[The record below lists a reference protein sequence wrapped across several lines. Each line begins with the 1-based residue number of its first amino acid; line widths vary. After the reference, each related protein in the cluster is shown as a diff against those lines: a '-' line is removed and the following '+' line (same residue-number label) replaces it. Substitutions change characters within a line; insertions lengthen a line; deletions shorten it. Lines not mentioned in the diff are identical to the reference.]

1 MRPNPYI
8 SSVQAQYANIC
19 EVKRPRQP
27 GTLSL
32 APQSAGALPG
42 LCPLDAY
49 SGRPST
55 EAWGDLEYQGG
66 ALNLES

>member
-8 SSVQAQYANIC
+8 SSVQTQYANIC
-19 EVKRPRQP
+19 EVKGPRQS

-32 APQSAGALPG
+32 APQATGALPG
-42 LCPLDAY
+42 LCPLHAY

-55 EAWGDLEYQGG
+55 ETWRDLECQGG
-66 ALNLES
+66 ALDLES